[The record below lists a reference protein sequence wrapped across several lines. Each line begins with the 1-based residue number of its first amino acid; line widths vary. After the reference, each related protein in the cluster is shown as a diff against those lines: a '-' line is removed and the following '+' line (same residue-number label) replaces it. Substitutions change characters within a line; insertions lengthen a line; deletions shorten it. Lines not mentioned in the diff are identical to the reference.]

1 MVRILP
7 YKITDTIG
15 KTYEFDSTVTK
26 PTTDV
31 PVDSILTETDTEDQY
46 RYNQYGRWEYI
57 PHMGYKSK
65 RLHSLYMPKN
75 HQTGL
80 MFGEE
85 NHVGINIELHSTGC
99 MIYQVRSSATTIDT
113 KGFAIVHD
121 YAQAN
126 LTPKCQTVFSF
137 NDAATGNSA
146 AFIGLYDD
154 SSTILDTTAGFI
166 PNDITSVG
174 IGYRSADT
182 NIHVFHND
190 TTGAVNAI
198 DTGIAKS
205 TDIYMVEVSYDI
217 STEVRVSLYDI
228 DMVLVYETTLTT
240 EIPVTNMDLGYIAV
254 VVNANTSDQYVINIF
269 DFVRL
274 EKTKAALNPTT
285 DF

>member
-1 MVRILP
+1 MGIFNRGSAAPRPSNAGV
-7 YKITDTIG
+7 G
-15 KTYEFDSTVTK
+15 
-26 PTTDV
+26 
-31 PVDSILTETDTEDQY
+31 SILREDDTEDKY
-46 RYNQYGRWEYI
+46 RLNEYDRWEYI

-99 MIYQVRSSATTIDT
+99 MIYQVRSSASVVDT
-113 KGFAIVHD
+113 KGFAVVND

-126 LTPKCQTVFSF
+126 LTPKCQTIFSF
-137 NDAATGNSA
+137 NDTATGNSA
-146 AFIGLYDD
+146 AFIGIYDD
-154 SSTILDTTAGFI
+154 AISLLDTTAGFI
-166 PNDITSVG
+166 PNDTACVG

-182 NIHVFHND
+182 NIFVFHND

-217 STEVRVSLYDI
+217 STEVRVSIYDI

-254 VVNANTSDQYVINIF
+254 VVNVNTLDQYVINIF

-274 EKTKAALNPTT
+274 EKTKGALNPTT